1 MKKNKKT
8 SDQQEIKW
16 VFFILTALLVGIFC
30 YKQDKDYFGKLFSKY
45 KVEENKRSE
54 KVFNLATE
62 QQVEELQE
70 KIQALES
77 EHDKRYQELKQANY
91 DLKKQNILLGT
102 IVNENFYIIKNRK
115 NIYDILYLNFDWT
128 IDRLPKYI
136 QLPNQEEIQ
145 KMLKDNQ

>member
-70 KIQALES
+70 KIQVLES